1 MSETERK
8 YLQRGLQ
15 MIFFIFIVKPILT
28 LFFGVRVIGRENLQ
42 ANKPFVIVANHSS
55 HLDALALLSIFPLSQ
70 LNRIRPVAAGDYFL
84 RNKYIAWLALNIFNI
99 IPISRR
105 NITRATNPLPKMLE
119 ILNSNQSLIIFP
131 EGTRNTDISE
141 RGKFLPGVSHI
152 VMHAPE
158 VEVLP
163 IYLINLGRCLPK
175 GEWIPIPFFCE
186 IIIGQP
192 FTPKGSKGEILEAI
206 KNAVLALEPE

>member
-1 MSETERK
+1 
-8 YLQRGLQ
+8 